1 MIDPKR
7 RYQDKCMLKYWKDRD
22 DQEDHE
28 EVYQGS
34 STYMMQQVGGLR
46 YCSMRQRAR
55 RVKLMLD
62 WGVHGRRMKLMGLDD
77 SGLCLICMETDS
89 LNHIAFDCH
98 YSGALH
104 KRQAWIA
111 GIHDMI
117 QHRRRQQQ
125 QRTWRV
131 DSAKEEIYLELQDM
145 YTRHSHKLFLWRG
158 LWPTFLRQNLSDRLH
173 ITTSGAHWAQ
183 DKYRKILARAI
194 QLFGKLSFTTLQEIN
209 GLRHKVAL
217 QITVRLNQLPTVQSQ
232 HIPRI
237 PHAQKAHLPRELGIP
252 PEEVKI
258 LVERLLYAKQQRTGG
273 ICEGRCYDSWKEA
286 INETTRNG

>member
-1 MIDPKR
+1 
-7 RYQDKCMLKYWKDRD
+7 MLKYWKDRD

-62 WGVHGRRMKLMGLDD
+62 WGIHGRRMKLMGLDD
-77 SGLCLICMETDS
+77 SGLCPICMETDS

-104 KRQAWIA
+104 KRQTWIA

-117 QHRRRQQQ
+117 QHSRRQQQ

-131 DSAKEEIYLELQDM
+131 DSAKEEVYLELQDM
-145 YTRHSHKLFLWRG
+145 YTRHSHKLFL
-158 LWPTFLRQNLSDRLH
+158 
-173 ITTSGAHWAQ
+173 
-183 DKYRKILARAI
+183 
-194 QLFGKLSFTTLQEIN
+194 
-209 GLRHKVAL
+209 
-217 QITVRLNQLPTVQSQ
+217 
-232 HIPRI
+232 
-237 PHAQKAHLPRELGIP
+237 
-252 PEEVKI
+252 
-258 LVERLLYAKQQRTGG
+258 
-273 ICEGRCYDSWKEA
+273 
-286 INETTRNG
+286 